1 MSTLPKSLLILFSVL
16 AFLVINSAKAQD
28 TMRINQSDG
37 TVLEIAINDIKKIT
51 FDNLVS
57 IPLHHPVIKQLFSL
71 KLYPNPAKDQVNIEY
86 TLNVSGIVNLEIYS
100 LAGALI
106 YSSMIGHKQQGDH
119 TWRWQTNNIPSG
131 TYICLVRQNQI
142 VVTEKVIVKH

>member
-1 MSTLPKSLLILFSVL
+1 VL